1 MLFLLETEGLGAL
14 TCVTYMQQVVK
25 YNAHTVKKSSSLT
38 INILSYLCY
47 SQDNETTK
55 RYKTNIYRSS
65 TQNAHRYPN
74 YNKTTIIKRQHNLEQ
89 ENLLNLNCSSRCH
102 HSAHVDERFGYTY
115 VCCLFLQ
122 LLFDKKSPLSFKC
135 YLYKPITLIYSL
147 FP

>member
-1 MLFLLETEGLGAL
+1 M
-14 TCVTYMQQVVK
+14 
-25 YNAHTVKKSSSLT
+25 
-38 INILSYLCY
+38 
-47 SQDNETTK
+47 
-55 RYKTNIYRSS
+55 NIYRHI
-65 TQNAHRYPN
+65 TLYTHRYPN

-115 VCCLFLQ
+115 VCCLLLQ

-147 FP
+147 SFPKVWSILLTLVRYKIPLRKTHYLVGAFHTIF